1 MLLEKSF
8 LSVSSRA
15 TDHFRTLLESKVKH
29 AVTHAK
35 FDEKLF
41 CDVCEFR
48 QVSQN
53 WNVQCQNTMYSLSM
67 PWIVFI
73 QAQIN

>member
-1 MLLEKSF
+1 MLLEKYF
-8 LSVSSRA
+8 QPVSSRA

-35 FDEKLF
+35 FDENSF
-41 CDVCEFR
+41 GDVCEFR

-53 WNVQCQNTMYSLSM
+53 WNVQCQNKMYSFSKHGLNL
-67 PWIVFI
+67 FKHK
-73 QAQIN
+73 

>member
-8 LSVSSRA
+8 LPVSSRA

-35 FDEKLF
+35 FDENSF
-41 CDVCEFR
+41 GDVCEFR
-48 QVSQN
+48 LVSQN
-53 WNVQCQNTMYSLSM
+53 WNVQCQNKMYSLSM
-67 PWIVFI
+67 HGLYLFKHK
-73 QAQIN
+73 